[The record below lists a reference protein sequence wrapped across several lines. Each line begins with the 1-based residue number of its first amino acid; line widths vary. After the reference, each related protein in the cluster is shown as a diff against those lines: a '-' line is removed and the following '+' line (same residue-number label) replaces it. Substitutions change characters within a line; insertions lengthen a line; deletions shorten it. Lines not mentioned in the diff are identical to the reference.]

1 MSNLGKRE
9 YVVIGA
15 GVVGASIAW
24 GLARLGTKPL
34 VLDEGDLAS
43 RASRANQALIW
54 VQCEGNGLA
63 DYALWTLASARQW
76 PQLAAE
82 LKAETG
88 IDVAL
93 SRQGGFSFC
102 LNNAELDQRTRV
114 LESIARE
121 TGGRAA
127 PFSVLDGKETRA
139 RLPGVSSA
147 AAGAT
152 FCPEDGHVNVL
163 RMYHSLHAAMVLRG
177 CDYRADHGVESIES
191 VTGGFRIKGSWG
203 EVQAEKVVLA
213 AGLGNERL
221 APMVGLHSP
230 LKRCKG
236 QILVTE
242 KCAPFFPYA
251 SLLIIQSA
259 EGGILIGASK
269 DASSLSHMTNQ
280 SINAVLAQR
289 ALLVFPQLAKLNLVR
304 SWAGFRIKTPD
315 EFPIYEQ
322 SASAPGAFV
331 VTCHSGVALAASHAF
346 VLAPQIL
353 GGQLSAGLS
362 TYSARRFRVPQDH

>member
-1 MSNLGKRE
+1 LANLGKRE
-9 YVVIGA
+9 FVVIGA

-24 GLARLGTKPL
+24 GLARAGARPL
-34 VLDEGDLAS
+34 VLDEGDLAP
-43 RASRANQALIW
+43 RASRANHALVW
-54 VQCEGNGLA
+54 VQGEGHGLA
-63 DYALWTLASARQW
+63 DYGLWTLGSARRW

-93 SRQGGFSFC
+93 SQQGGFSFC
-102 LNNAELDQRTRV
+102 LSRAELDRKAGI
-114 LESIARE
+114 LESIDRE
-121 TGGRAA
+121 TGGRTS
-127 PFSVLDGKETRA
+127 PFMVLDSNETRT
-139 RLPGVSSA
+139 RLPGASA
-147 AAGAT
+147 AVAGT
-152 FCPEDGHVNVL
+152 IFCPDDGHVNVL
-163 RMYHSLHAAMVLRG
+163 RLFHALHAAMAVRG
-177 CDYRADHGVESIES
+177 CEYRACHGVEAIEP
-191 VTGGFRIKGSWG
+191 VTGGFRLTGTWG

-251 SLLIIQSA
+251 SLLIIQSS
-259 EGGILIGASK
+259 EGGILVGASK
-269 DASSLSHMTNQ
+269 DPSSPSPATSQ
-280 SINAVLAQR
+280 PINAVLAQR
-289 ALLVFPQLAKLNLVR
+289 ALLVFPQLAALNVVR

-315 EFPIYEQ
+315 EFPVYEQ
-322 SASAPGAFV
+322 SARAPGAFV
-331 VTCHSGVALAASHAF
+331 ATCHSGVCLAANHAL

-353 GGQLSAGLS
+353 AGQLSAELS
-362 TYSARRFRVPQDH
+362 PYSARRLRVPQDH